1 MTDVLIWVYRTCRN
15 WCKHGMLNVVMCVA
29 QIHLHKNG
37 DVRIFSRNCEERTSS
52 FPDVADAVRSAAAGA
67 TLLHRIT

>member
-1 MTDVLIWVYRTCRN
+1 MFY
-15 WCKHGMLNVVMCVA
+15 A

-67 TLLHRIT
+67 ILQHFFTTKYFPCSLPPFMQIWGTADL